1 MPTDNRNAVVNTATG
16 AVLRYGFSDFLT
28 DYDPAT
34 DAIVPLEWSATPIKG
49 VYLGY
54 QKIENDYFVEMS
66 EAEKAAVVVAG
77 LGPKHTSRRYPDS
90 ETDPE
95 DGEDG
100 DRYFNTLLGMEMQ
113 YDIVCGKWLSSATFP
128 LHAERNGTTSAGAYY
143 RGSDGRAMSAT
154 RGLTAKHRGTVVSI
168 NYTRDTNLPATFEVT
183 ASGTPIAELVSV
195 ETSGFYNHL
204 CGDFEQG
211 DVLAVRNKAGGNP
224 TQYASVDL
232 EIRWR
237 V

>member
-1 MPTDNRNAVVNTATG
+1 MPTDNRNAVVHTATG
-16 AVLRYGFSDFLT
+16 SVLRYGFSDFLN
-28 DYDPAT
+28 DYDPLINT
-34 DAIVPLEWSATPIKG
+34 ITPLDWSATPVKG
-49 VYLGY
+49 ITLCY
-54 QKIENDYFVEMS
+54 QKIVSDYFVEMS
-66 EAEKAAVVVAG
+66 TAEKLAVDLAG
-77 LGPKHTSRRYPDS
+77 LAPQRTSRRYPDS

-95 DGEDG
+95 NGEDG
-100 DRYFNTLLGMEMQ
+100 DHYFNTLLGLEMQ
-113 YDIVCGKWLSSATFP
+113 YDVVCGKWLSITCLSV
-128 LHAERNGTTSAGAYY
+128 HAERNGITAAGAYY

-154 RGLTAKHRGTVVSI
+154 RGVTARYKGTVVSI
-168 NYTRDTNLPATFEVT
+168 NYTRDTTLEATFEVT
-183 ASGTPIAELVSV
+183 ASGEPIAELVST

-211 DVLAVRNKAGGNP
+211 DVIAIRNKAGGNP